1 MLKLLRRLQFVWRQ
15 RRIEAELREE
25 IETHRALR
33 QQHLQTRGE
42 AEEDARAASRK
53 ALGNVTLAREDARAV
68 WLVPWIESVLQDARY
83 ALRTVRRAPAFGAS
97 IVSVLALG
105 IGATAL
111 VFGLVDNLV
120 LKDLPVH
127 RPDRLVYFTK
137 PSFSYPILREVRSRS
152 TQAFSSVSGWDL
164 SEAHVEWTT
173 ELEPSEILAATGDF
187 FATLGIHASVGR
199 LFGQDDDRIGG
210 GPQGLVTVISH
221 AAWVRR
227 FGGDRSVIG
236 RTVRIDHQ
244 PFTIVGVTPPKF
256 FGVAPGLA
264 PELMVPIATLKDAS
278 WYESHSSS
286 SVHILARLRD
296 DITLDRANAALGV
309 FWPEVL
315 EITTPAAMPA
325 ERRTMYL
332 ARQTSLASGR
342 AGFSRVRNQF
352 EDPLWL
358 LLGLV
363 TLLMLV
369 ASASAANLLLARS
382 VARTREMAVRLAIGA
397 GRRRLVRQLLTE
409 AFVWVVVAVFL
420 GVGLAVW
427 GANGLVALMTTPSLP
442 IVLDVAPGWRTMG
455 FAFLL
460 ALVTVGIC
468 ALVPAL
474 RATRVDLVTGLKSA
488 GTVAGGLLRR
498 WSLSKSLVTA
508 QVALTIVLL
517 FGASLFVTSLR
528 RVLSEDAG
536 VERHTVLVVSSDP
549 RASGYDAQGITAFYE
564 RLLER
569 LKGLPGVRSAS
580 LARYPPISDEDGA
593 WTQSVEIDG
602 EPVAP
607 ERTRYV
613 HFNGIS
619 PAYFESVGMRI
630 VAGRDFTVADT
641 SSATPVVTVN
651 EMFVQRFLAGQ
662 NPLGRRITIGRQTS
676 RRNMEIVAVVSNAKY
691 QRLQETPRATA
702 YIPAAQLPELSG
714 RNLTA
719 QLRTAASA
727 TALSEQVRR
736 EVRSLDPRVPLR
748 IETVNDR
755 IRQSLVRERVTAIL
769 ATALGVMAVA
779 LACAALYG
787 LLTYAVSRQS
797 HEIGLRMALGADR
810 PSVLRLVLRECLS
823 MALAGTLV
831 GVAAALALSRYATTL
846 LYQISPRDPGA
857 LIASATGMIF
867 LALLAAAIPA
877 RRAVRIDPARA
888 LRQE

>member
-1 MLKLLRRLQFVWRQ
+1 MMKLLRRLQYFVRQ
-15 RRIEAELREE
+15 RRVEAELREE

-33 QQHLQTRGE
+33 QQDLEARGE
-42 AEEDARAASRK
+42 PEDDARAASRK

-68 WLVPWIESVLQDARY
+68 WLVPWIESVWQDIRY
-83 ALRTVRRAPAFGAS
+83 ALRTVHRAPAFAAA

-105 IGATAL
+105 VGATTG

-127 RPDRLVYFTK
+127 RPDRLVYFTE
-137 PSFSYPILREVRSRS
+137 PSFSYPILREVRSRGN
-152 TQAFSSVSGWDL
+152 QAFSSVSGWDL
-164 SEAHVEWTT
+164 SEAHIEWTT
-173 ELEPSEILAATGDF
+173 ELEPSEVLAATGDF
-187 FATLGIHASVGR
+187 FATLGIQAAVGR
-199 LFGQDDDRIGG
+199 LFEQDDDRIGG
-210 GPQGLVTVISH
+210 GRQGLVAVISD

-236 RTVRIDHQ
+236 QTVKIDNQ
-244 PFTIVGVTPPKF
+244 PFIIVGVTPPGF

-296 DITLDRANAALGV
+296 DITLDQGNAALRV

-315 EITTPAAMPA
+315 ETTTPTTMPD
-325 ERRTMYL
+325 ERRTMFL

-363 TLLMLV
+363 TLLLLV
-369 ASASAANLLLARS
+369 ACASAANLLLARS

-409 AFVWVVVAVFL
+409 AFVCVVVAVFL

-427 GANGLVALMTTPSLP
+427 GANGLVALMTTSSNP
-442 IVLDVAPGWRTMG
+442 IVLDVAPGWRMTG
-455 FAFLL
+455 FAFVL

-468 ALVPAL
+468 AVVPAL
-474 RATRVDLVTGLKSA
+474 RATRVDLVLGLKTA
-488 GTVAGGLLRR
+488 GAVAGGLLRR

-536 VERHTVLVVSSDP
+536 IERHTVLVVSSDP

-580 LARYPPISDEDGA
+580 LARYPPISDGA

-602 EPVAP
+602 VPVTP

-630 VAGRDFTVADT
+630 VAGRDFTAADT
-641 SSATPVVTVN
+641 SGSTPVVTVN
-651 EMFVQRFLAGQ
+651 ETFVQRFLAGQ

-714 RNLTA
+714 RNLTV

-769 ATALGVMAVA
+769 ATALGLMAIA